1 MLGRE
6 VQKFYSMNPQVAMT
20 FPLLVGTDGKKKMSQ
35 SLNNYISI
43 TDTPENIYGKIMS
56 IPDEIMWEYF
66 TMLTDVDLTEIDEFK
81 NSIDNGSE
89 NPFEIKKILGKYI
102 VTELFNDESA
112 NNAQTS
118 FENVTINKNTPDEI
132 DSYKAPKEKTLHLP
146 KVFTE
151 LGITKSNSEARR
163 LINAGSF
170 KVDDQKFTEL
180 DVETDKLLKKTLQL
194 GKRTFFTFI

>member
-1 MLGRE
+1 
-6 VQKFYSMNPQVAMT
+6 
-20 FPLLVGTDGKKKMSQ
+20 
-35 SLNNYISI
+35 
-43 TDTPENIYGKIMS
+43 
-56 IPDEIMWEYF
+56 
-66 TMLTDVDLTEIDEFK
+66 MLTDLDLTEIDEFK
-81 NSIDNGSE
+81 NSIDNGNE

-102 VTELFNDESA
+102 VTELYDDTLA
-112 NNAQTS
+112 DTAQNF

-132 DSYKAPKEKTLHLP
+132 DSYKVPDEKTLHLP

-170 KVDDQKFTEL
+170 KIDEQKFTQL
-180 DVETDKLLKKTLQL
+180 DVETVKLLNKTLQL